1 MPNKVQTYSS
11 SCTQQVINRWFLFTC
26 LLFFEVL
33 FENTSLIWR
42 SHHYQWR
49 VQNLHLQLLSRK
61 GSLSCNICWPM
72 GHGVKVF
79 AVSFKRTAPISPPFI
94 KSKGYWWTILALI
107 PNALDEDDD
116 HKIHNPIYKG
126 NYQTGFVW
134 FQPCNWRIHKIHKQ
148 YMYMLCKGTDSSIG
162 FSSNDDHV

>member
-1 MPNKVQTYSS
+1 MTFVYMFVIFWSPVWEYFSHMEKSS
-11 SCTQQVINRWFLFTC
+11 LSVKGAKFKYI
-26 LLFFEVL
+26 
-33 FENTSLIWR
+33 
-42 SHHYQWR
+42 YAA
-49 VQNLHLQLLSRK
+49 HLQLLSRK

-148 YMYMLCKGTDSSIG
+148 YMLCKGTDSSIG